1 MTRRTSLEPDVVITD
16 IRLPQS
22 AGFTAGT
29 IAGGVGKVSVEIPAG
44 VGADIHVTVGIDGRD
59 VDRTRFQSLGGGDYR
74 SLGYD
79 TAANRVELHASE
91 LWRVAVTP
99 ARGVR
104 AGVALDLLTFLLA
117 RFGPPGGGDG
127 RPWSLRTF
135 RVAHAAGVRFDR
147 RCQPA
152 GLVGVEKQDQ
162 PSDQPL
168 VRRRSTRGT
177 SILAIVGS
185 YTSWSSSRGN
195 EA

>member
-1 MTRRTSLEPDVVITD
+1 VSTPTRTRRHHRHGDLVRHESLLRNPYSTQAGWSGLNPGVDERVEIGGSGTLIARPPATSQLRMTRRTSLEPDVVITD

-22 AGFTAGT
+22 AGFTAVAWTDLVFHARLSPGW
-29 IAGGVGKVSVEIPAG
+29 
-44 VGADIHVTVGIDGRD
+44 IHVIRGIVPRRPRCR
-59 VDRTRFQSLGGGDYR
+59 VR
-74 SLGYD
+74 S
-79 TAANRVELHASE
+79 
-91 LWRVAVTP
+91 
-99 ARGVR
+99 
-104 AGVALDLLTFLLA
+104 
-117 RFGPPGGGDG
+117 
-127 RPWSLRTF
+127 RP
-135 RVAHAAGVRFDR
+135 

-152 GLVGVEKQDQ
+152 GFVGVEKRDQ